1 MYSNDILYDI
11 IAQQTKS
18 IYSIIE
24 LLDWEEEKI
33 DEIQGVVS
41 DGSLN
46 ISGDS
51 SVRRTCSLTMNVKE
65 GMESITDPNNLI
77 SMNKKIK
84 IKLGVSNNLPQYQ
97 EMGDVVWFNLGI
109 FILTSA
115 NMNRS
120 LSGNSLSITAQ
131 DKMALLTG
139 DIGGIIEG
147 MLEVNRVA
155 VIDDEGNESLSML
168 SIPEIIYYAVAGLGG
183 EDRSKIIINDVPT
196 EIKTPMMWYGENPL
210 YLRADNTTTTNP
222 AEAVRTIEQNEY
234 AGYILE
240 PFYYPGE
247 FYKQPGDTV
256 ASILDDIKNMLG
268 NYEYF
273 YDTEGNF
280 VFQEVKNYLNT
291 SFTPIDKLGN
301 GDYIA
306 NFDKAPHVFSFRERE
321 IVSTYSNNPI
331 WSNIKNDFIVWGMAN
346 ETKGPVMYHLA
357 VDDKPTFVE
366 NDKPWQQYLI
376 EYGDVNPRDPGK
388 YYGELASK
396 FPQIYDAKE
405 EKWKSDPNDWAYYF
419 DMIDT
424 KSAYGRFGIP
434 MIGKRTVAVVD
445 DQVGRLYPPQVP
457 DYILLNADEGGA
469 NQEVVEQLNAR
480 GQKFLILKN
489 SDFQKHVQA
498 PYSKDAF
505 GVIRELLYQH
515 TTANESINISSLPLY
530 FLDVNQRIEVYDD
543 TSGIQGDYMIKN
555 LSIPLSP
562 SGLMSIGAVKAL
574 SRI

>member
-1 MYSNDILYDI
+1 MYSNNILYDI

-18 IYSIIE
+18 IYSVIE
-24 LLDWEEEKI
+24 LLNWEEEKI

-51 SVRRTCSLTMNVKE
+51 SIRRTCSLTMNVKD

-84 IKLGVSNNLPQYQ
+84 IKLGVSNNLPQYR

-109 FILTSA
+109 FILTNA

-139 DIGGIIEG
+139 DIGGVIEG

-155 VIDDEGNESLSML
+155 VIDDDGNESLSVL

-183 EDRSKIIINDVPT
+183 ENRSKIIINDVPT
-196 EIKTPMMWYGENPL
+196 EIKTPMIWSGSGPL
-210 YLRADNTTTTNP
+210 YFRDDNTTTTNP
-222 AEAVRTIEQNEY
+222 AEAVRTINENDY

-273 YDTEGNF
+273 YDVEGNF

-291 SFTPIDKLGN
+291 SFTPIDKLSN

-321 IVSTYSNNPI
+321 IISSYSNSPN

-346 ETKGPVMYHLA
+346 EAKGPVMYHLA
-357 VDDKPTFVE
+357 VDDKPTFVK

-376 EYGDVNPRDPGK
+376 EYGDVNPLDPGK

-405 EKWKSDPNDWAYYF
+405 GEWKMDQNDWAYYF

-424 KSAYGRFGIP
+424 KSAYGKFGIP
-434 MIGKRTVAVVD
+434 MIGKRTKAVVD
-445 DQVGRLYPPQVP
+445 NQVGRLYPPQVP

-562 SGLMSIGAVKAL
+562 SGLMNMGAVKAL